1 MSAAIERLKNQ
12 IPLKLIIL
20 DEGTE
25 RENLTHIISEKSQS
39 EKLDLHEFEDNPFTY
54 YGSCLSFCFSS
65 ALEGLSMVLFEAL
78 ASDCEAISTDSQYWQ
93 SEVLLQGEHGIISL

>member
-39 EKLDLHEFEDNPFTY
+39 KKLDLHEFEDNPFTY
-54 YGSCLSFCFSS
+54 MAHAY
-65 ALEGLSMVLFEAL
+65 LF
-78 ASDCEAISTDSQYWQ
+78 
-93 SEVLLQGEHGIISL
+93 VFLLHWRGFQWFYLKH